1 MSKFT
6 VYSGKFTCHKCKS
19 EVDKARFWKDTY
31 DFTWMCSC
39 KYVSK
44 VNLYGKGY

>member
-1 MSKFT
+1 MKKFST
-6 VYSGKFTCHKCKS
+6 YKGTFVCHKCGS
-19 EVDKARFWKDTY
+19 DVHSGRFWLDTY

-44 VNLYGKGY
+44 VKLYGKGY